1 MNIATEN
8 ILKQIA
14 VRINC
19 NGEVGSG
26 VLYFPENNPAF
37 VYVFTAKHCLCG
49 KKFDK
54 TFKATDIT
62 IDKIFNQSTGIFSEY
77 QCLDRDEVIQTD
89 NEDDI
94 AVIVIKKAAISG
106 MIGNALDYKLVE
118 KNDNKYPVHFR
129 GFPQLTE
136 NKTDRPFEAEFVEEI
151 KSHTQRFLLN
161 SSNKLDSFYTPSAQN
176 MAGASGSGLFIVREN
191 IPYLL
196 GILTDIDKIDA
207 FFGTKISVLNE
218 WFVKNHLPALSYD
231 SFQEAAL
238 KTSVD
243 AYIKETVEKMA
254 RDFLP
259 AGQFDKPIEEID
271 LSTGITFPELK
282 TFSKRDKVVKICQ
295 DYLLSKCCLWMQG
308 DVGIGKTHLSY
319 LTASTFS
326 NRFWLDLSD
335 FDAAPSF
342 QYLLT
347 TLCSAFGAVVPTDA
361 TKATDLIHQHLPEGA
376 IIVLNDLPDL
386 TGQARIQSALST
398 FILKGVPKG
407 IKIIVTSNYSPGKTI
422 QETVDQELLEYTIPM
437 FDDDECKEVLLAY
450 GATEDIDELSGVI
463 VELTDGHPLIINA
476 VCRYLREQSWK
487 IDVAT
492 LDRLFKNEYGKQLDK
507 ETYEKLLVS
516 TEDEQSRQLLFRSK
530 IIIGN
535 FKEREIHVVG
545 NVEPAIENL
554 NQKIIRLSGLWLKPL
569 QDGNFQLSALVKRL
583 GENLSQTLSEA
594 INKALGDDIISQSP
608 LSPATAFKALR
619 YFDRAKSYNQAAFLL
634 IKILN
639 SSLDN
644 PKLYFNW
651 GFALFWYYDAL
662 PESMHPFAKLYI
674 RFMQINLSL
683 MENRETDFL
692 INDLNEIAKHQDIG
706 DAGKGIISLM
716 NFRLNL
722 DKNPV
727 GSMDSYI
734 NAITQLSPIMDE
746 AEETGISE
754 ITKLR
759 DVIWLTFYNLK
770 TKQEYEA
777 WFTSFGKSGIDP
789 ASMNIDQ
796 NEGYMLAGIALHRN
810 LLAPVPLEKWPEV
823 EDTLLLILTRAID
836 YKLYLIAAYAIRNL
850 IQLIFCT
857 SKDISKVLN
866 IIQEYGSFVDDE
878 PIYNF
883 LVYDE
888 LGRQYKYAG
897 QKENAL
903 IELSKVADEPIPEM
917 FTEKPG
923 FLIAYSELVSSK
935 SEELAHHYI
944 VEGLRLVLNK
954 EYYTPL
960 EQMKLYGEVGLSY
973 FLIGKPYEAMKSLE
987 KSFDMLLNE
996 YDNSDGFK
1004 VTIIRNGHNIN
1015 YISKVITEGVPP
1027 ERTSND
1033 DYYVPPTR
1041 GSFFFNDE
1049 KVLKGGFYF
1058 EERRYI
1064 NCIIYQTTNEFYGD
1078 YQASKKWA
1086 LKSIEIALALNSAE
1100 YASLLYRNLFY
1111 IVQDRDYSKAIDL
1124 YYQIKDAYIARE
1136 NEPVKGNGALP
1147 NRPPG
1152 LVDYTKNDFSFF
1164 EEVMIPIFI
1173 QVAQDIINGIISP
1186 DGYEQIISEI
1196 FDNPAIRVT
1205 DTETFNF
1212 FRTLFE
1218 RVLLSDISRA
1228 QFQDLISSYKGG
1240 SLDQVMMVGYILY
1253 SIKSN
1258 AAEAAEVQL
1267 AIIARLEKFH
1277 AKNFAGFYKFMIVP
1291 FFESFWLKKF
1301 DTHKKEFSD
1310 NAFWID
1316 KSAPSFLNA
1325 KPTDKLRK
1333 IFRTLRHHLP
1343 LKTTVDHDDWI
1354 DS

>member
-8 ILKQIA
+8 ILKQIT
-14 VRINC
+14 VRIKC
-19 NGEVGSG
+19 NDEIGSG

-37 VYVFTAKHCLCG
+37 IYVFTAKHCLCG
-49 KKFDK
+49 KKFNKAFK
-54 TFKATDIT
+54 TTDIT
-62 IDKIFNQSTGIFSEY
+62 IDKIFKQSTGLFSEY
-77 QCLDRDEVIQTD
+77 RCIDRDEVIQTD

-94 AVIVIKKAAISG
+94 AVIVLKKAAVLE
-106 MIGNALDYKLVE
+106 MIDDSLDYKLVE
-118 KNDNKYPVHFR
+118 KNDDKYPVHFR

-136 NKTDRPFEAEFVEEI
+136 NETDRPFEAKYVEEI
-151 KSHTQRFLLN
+151 KSHTQKFQLN
-161 SSNKLDSFYTPSAQN
+161 SLSKLDSFYAPSAAN
-176 MAGASGSGLFIVREN
+176 MAGTSGSGLFIVREN
-191 IPYLL
+191 LPYLL

-207 FFGTKISVLNE
+207 FFGTKIFVLNE
-218 WFVKNHLPALSYD
+218 WFVKNHLPALNFD

-238 KTSVD
+238 RTSVD

-259 AGQFDKPIEEID
+259 AGQFDKTIEEID
-271 LSTGITFPELK
+271 LSTGVTFPELN
-282 TFSKRDKVVKICQ
+282 TFSKRDEVVKICQ

-335 FDAAPSF
+335 FDAGSSF

-347 TLCSAFGAVVPTDA
+347 TMCNAFGVVVPTDV
-361 TKATDLIHQHLPEGA
+361 TNATDLIHQYLHEGS

-386 TGQARIQSALST
+386 TGQVRIQSALSS
-398 FILKGVPKG
+398 FILKGVPKA
-407 IKIIVTSNYSPGKTI
+407 IKVIVTSNYSPGKTT
-422 QETVDQELLEYTIPM
+422 QETIDQELIEYTIPM
-437 FDDDECKEVLLAY
+437 FDDKECKEVLLAY

-476 VCRYLREQSWK
+476 VCRYLREQRWT
-487 IDVAT
+487 IDIAT
-492 LDRLFKNEYGKQLDK
+492 LDSLFKNEYGKQLDK
-507 ETYEKLLVS
+507 ETYEKLLTS
-516 TEDEQSRQLLFRSK
+516 TEDEDSRQLLFRSK

-535 FKEREIHVVG
+535 FKEREIQVVG
-545 NVEPAIENL
+545 NVEPVIKNL
-554 NQKIIRLSGLWLKPL
+554 NQKITRLSGLWLKPL
-569 QDGNFQLSALVKRL
+569 QDGKFQLSALVKRL
-583 GENLSQTLSEA
+583 GQNLGQTLSEA

-608 LSPATAFKALR
+608 LSPANAFKALQ

-634 IKILN
+634 IKVLN

-644 PKLYFNW
+644 PKLFFNW
-651 GFALFWYYDAL
+651 GFSLFWYYDAL
-662 PESMHPFAKLYI
+662 PELMHPFAKLYI

-683 MENRETDFL
+683 MENRETGFL
-692 INDLNEIAKHQDIG
+692 INDLNEIAKHEDIG
-706 DAGKGIISLM
+706 DAGKGIVSLL

-734 NAITQLSPIMDE
+734 KAVTQLSPIMDE
-746 AEETGISE
+746 AEATGMSE
-754 ITKLR
+754 ITKLK

-777 WFTSFGKSGIDP
+777 WFISFGKSGIDP
-789 ASMNIDQ
+789 ASIDIEQ

-810 LLAPVPLEKWPEV
+810 LLAPTPLEKWPEV
-823 EDTLLLILTRAID
+823 TDNLLCILVQAID
-836 YKLYLIAAYAIRNL
+836 QKLYLIAAYAIRNL

-857 SKDISKVLN
+857 SKDISKISH
-866 IIQEYGSFVDDE
+866 IIQEYGSFIENE
-878 PIYNF
+878 PIYKF

-903 IELSKVADEPIPEM
+903 IELSKVADEPIPEI
-917 FTEKPG
+917 FTERPG
-923 FLIAYSELVSSK
+923 FLIAYSELISSE
-935 SEELAHHYI
+935 SEELAHKYI
-944 VEGLRLVLNK
+944 LEGLRLVLNK

-973 FLIGKPYEAMKSLE
+973 FLIGKPYDAMKSLE
-987 KSFDMLLNE
+987 KSFDMLLSE

-1015 YISKVITEGVPP
+1015 YISKVIMDGVPP
-1027 ERTSND
+1027 TKTSND
-1033 DYYVPPTR
+1033 DFYVPPTR

-1078 YQASKKWA
+1078 YEASKKWA
-1086 LKSIEIALALNSAE
+1086 LKSIEIALNLNSAE

-1111 IVQDRDYSKAIDL
+1111 IVKERGYSKAIDL
-1124 YYQIKDAYIARE
+1124 YNQIKDAYIARE

-1147 NRPPG
+1147 ERPPG
-1152 LVDYTKNDFSFF
+1152 LVDYTKNDFSLF

-1173 QVAQDIINGIISP
+1173 QIAQDILDGIIAP
-1186 DGYEQIISEI
+1186 DGYEQIISEV
-1196 FDNPAIRVT
+1196 FDNTAIAVT
-1205 DTETFNF
+1205 DTETLNF

-1218 RVLLSDISRA
+1218 QILLVDISRA
-1228 QFQDLISSYKGG
+1228 QFQDLINSYKGE
-1240 SLDQVMMVGYILY
+1240 SLDQVIMVGYILY
-1253 SIKSN
+1253 SIKST
-1258 AAEAAEVQL
+1258 ATEAAEVQL
-1267 AIIARLEKFH
+1267 AIIGRIEKFH
-1277 AKNFAGFYKFMIVP
+1277 AKNFAGYYKFMIVP
-1291 FFESFWLKKF
+1291 FLENFWLKKF
-1301 DTHKKEFSD
+1301 DTHKREFSD
-1310 NAFWID
+1310 NAFWTD
-1316 KSAPSFLNA
+1316 KSAPSFLKA
-1325 KPTDKLRK
+1325 PAMDKLRK
-1333 IFRTLRHHLP
+1333 IFRTLRHHLR
-1343 LKTTVDHDDWI
+1343 LKTTVAHDDWI